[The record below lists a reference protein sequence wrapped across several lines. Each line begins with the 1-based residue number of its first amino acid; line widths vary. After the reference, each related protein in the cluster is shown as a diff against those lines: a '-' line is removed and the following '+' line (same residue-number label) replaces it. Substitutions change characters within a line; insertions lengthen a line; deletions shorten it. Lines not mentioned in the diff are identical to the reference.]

1 LFFYG
6 KGSWH
11 NRCILDG
18 RFKKI
23 KKRKVVIGMKKAL
36 LIALT
41 LLVSAAFVTAVF
53 AQPPAGKPAAVAP
66 QKAHASAPEKK
77 PVVERKAPEKKAAK
91 GKTHQYSGDV
101 TTVDTATKTIV
112 VKSKKDEMTFDVG
125 MARMKNDVR
134 EGDKVTVKYTKKEG
148 KMVEIGRAHV

>member
-1 LFFYG
+1 
-6 KGSWH
+6 
-11 NRCILDG
+11 
-18 RFKKI
+18 
-23 KKRKVVIGMKKAL
+23 MKKAL

-41 LLVSAAFVTAVF
+41 LLVSVAFVTAVF

-77 PVVERKAPEKKAAK
+77 PVVERKAPEKKGAK

-101 TTVDTATKTIV
+101 TTVDTAAKSIV
-112 VKSKKDEMTFDVG
+112 VKSKKDEMSFDVG
-125 MARMKNDVR
+125 MARMKGDVK

-148 KMVEIGRAHV
+148 KMMASSVTKEAEKKEMKKEVKPGAKPIKPASAK